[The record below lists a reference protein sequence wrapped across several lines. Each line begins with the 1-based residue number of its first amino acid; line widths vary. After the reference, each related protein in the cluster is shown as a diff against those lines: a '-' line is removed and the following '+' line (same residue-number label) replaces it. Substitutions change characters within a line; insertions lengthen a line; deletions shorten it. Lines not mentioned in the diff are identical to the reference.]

1 MLPVSE
7 RLDLYRAEKAALD
20 FPSDPFM
27 SFSDWDKD
35 YQAEYRK
42 THVAVDVKTAMREA
56 DALVEEA
63 EAELFNEDEEMQ
75 MTETNL
81 TSGVVGSAPVAVDPE
96 VQAELDN
103 ERRAAE
109 LERKT
114 TAAVENPRK
123 AKPKAKAKAAPKKAS
138 KPKAKAKAA
147 KPRVARKDNKT
158 AAAQAIFDR
167 MYGKKPRKDV
177 IAAFVEKVG
186 LTPNGA
192 STYYQ
197 KLKAAA

>member
-1 MLPVSE
+1 
-7 RLDLYRAEKAALD
+7 LYRAEKAALD

-27 SFSDWDKD
+27 SFADWKEE
-35 YQAEYRK
+35 YTVEYRK
-42 THVAVDVKTAMREA
+42 THRTVDVKEAMAEA

-63 EAELFNEDEEMQ
+63 EAELFNDQEEMS
-75 MTETNL
+75 MSETNV
-81 TSGVVGSAPVAVDPE
+81 SGVVGSAPPIVVDVDAQAPVVAAPE
-96 VQAELDN
+96 APKAK
-103 ERRAAE
+103 RKAA
-109 LERKT
+109 
-114 TAAVENPRK
+114 
-123 AKPKAKAKAAPKKAS
+123 AKPKAKVKAAPKK
-138 KPKAKAKAA
+138 KVAKKAA
-147 KPRVARKDNKT
+147 KPAKARVARKDNKT

-197 KLKAAA
+197 KLKAAV